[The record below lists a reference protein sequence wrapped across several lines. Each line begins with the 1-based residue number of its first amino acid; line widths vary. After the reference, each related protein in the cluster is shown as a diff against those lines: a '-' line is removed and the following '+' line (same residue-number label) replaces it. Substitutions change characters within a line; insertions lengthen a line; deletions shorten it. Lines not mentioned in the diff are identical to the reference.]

1 MKVKFSP
8 VRNNNDR
15 RGRNVRSR
23 YVSDFEINGADY
35 APQPK
40 RRKKGEVR
48 LLFAVHVR
56 WASKHLG
63 NHSGHTKTQRR
74 SVRALLET
82 GFEEGCSRLYF
93 DIVKRPM
100 DLSTIRDKV
109 RKIEYRNREQFRH
122 DVWQIQLNAHLY
134 NNNGRNP
141 GIQPLA
147 DQLLEICDY
156 LLEDYG
162 DQLAEAE
169 KGIDR

>member
-1 MKVKFSP
+1 MKFSP

-23 YVSDFEINGADY
+23 YVSDFEMNGADY

-40 RRKKGEVR
+40 RRKKGECPLDTLR
-48 LLFAVHVR
+48 LKEEVSGLFLKPV
-56 WASKHLG
+56 SK
-63 NHSGHTKTQRR
+63 KD
-74 SVRALLET
+74 APD
-82 GFEEGCSRLYF
+82 YF
-93 DIVKRPM
+93 DIVKPPM

-109 RKIEYRNREQFRH
+109 RKVEYRNREQFRS

-134 NNNGRNP
+134 R
-141 GIQPLA
+141 
-147 DQLLEICDY
+147 
-156 LLEDYG
+156 